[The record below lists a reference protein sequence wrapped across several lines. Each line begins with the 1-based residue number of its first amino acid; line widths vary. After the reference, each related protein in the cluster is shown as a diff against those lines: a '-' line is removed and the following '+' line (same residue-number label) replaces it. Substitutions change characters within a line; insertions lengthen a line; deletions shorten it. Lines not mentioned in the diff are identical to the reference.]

1 MDGTFQQL
9 AAGELT
15 PVTCAL
21 YGLTAAIL
29 GGAGGCIGANFLG
42 GKSLGK
48 ELTFMMGFP
57 FGVAVAVPGVLI
69 GLLVSRML

>member
-1 MDGTFQQL
+1 MDSIYQQL
-9 AAGELT
+9 ATGALT

-21 YGLTAAIL
+21 YGLIAIFL
-29 GGAGGCIGANFLG
+29 GGTGGCVGANILG

-48 ELTFMMGFP
+48 ELVFMMGFP
-57 FGVAVAVPGVLI
+57 FGVAAALPGVLI

>member
-9 AAGELT
+9 AAGQLT
-15 PVTCAL
+15 PVTCTL
-21 YGLTAAIL
+21 YGLIAAIM

-48 ELTFMMGFP
+48 ELIFMMGFP
-57 FGVAVAVPGVLI
+57 FGVAAAVPGVLI
-69 GLLVSRML
+69 GLFMSHIL